1 MDSTQIGKRLREWVE
16 TCFETQFQAHKA
28 LDVQPATLYR
38 YMQGTNAPGAEFLM
52 RLANAG
58 CDVTWLLTGTGDMFA
73 DNDAGRALRASF
85 DNGGTN
91 HDGTSLTG
99 PSTGYAKDLSSNPAP
114 RKRVRRPSGE
124 QS

>member
-1 MDSTQIGKRLREWVE
+1 MDSTLIGKRLREWVE

-52 RLANAG
+52 RLAIAG

-73 DNDAGRALRASF
+73 DNEAGRRLRADF
-85 DNGGTN
+85 DNGGLN
-91 HDGTSLTG
+91 HEGTSLTG
-99 PSTGYAKDLSSNPAP
+99 PSTGYAKDLSSKPAT
-114 RKRVRRPSGE
+114 RGSNGA
-124 QS
+124 